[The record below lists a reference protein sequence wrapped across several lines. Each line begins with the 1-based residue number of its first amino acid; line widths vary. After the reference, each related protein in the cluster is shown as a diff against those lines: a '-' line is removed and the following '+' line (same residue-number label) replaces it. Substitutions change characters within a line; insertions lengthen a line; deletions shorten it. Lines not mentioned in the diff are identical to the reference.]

1 MLVVEVGCDKR
12 AMDVV
17 VVVVVVVVV
26 AVAVAVIE
34 FLINLIFINRSF

>member
-12 AMDVV
+12 AMD
-17 VVVVVVVVV
+17 VVVVVVV